1 MTYRQVCTVNNNQII
16 VTLPPNFSNKKQV
29 SIIVDD
35 EVDNKTQKLD
45 FLKEASTDA
54 LFLADIKEIQQD
66 FDSIDF

>member
-45 FLKEASTDA
+45 FLKEASADA